1 MDSTSPLVSA
11 LDTWLDRG
19 CDDLWAVSTRQEVSA
34 SAPFDAL
41 LIKEQAIDLGSMT
54 TVVLVKSV
62 VDGMDH
68 AVTDQNMAT
77 GICAGDGRYTG
88 LCGSVVISDALIAPP
103 GRLCPRCDQQM
114 HPTSRQHRG
123 GSRRRG
129 CHRRNGPFYRLIQ
142 VVFTRQGAARHTAS
156 IPQEFERSLER

>member
-1 MDSTSPLVSA
+1 LSA
-11 LDTWLDRG
+11 
-19 CDDLWAVSTRQEVSA
+19 VPTRQEVPA

-41 LIKEQAIDLGSMT
+41 LVEEQAVDLGSMT

-68 AVTDQNMAT
+68 AVTDLNMAN
-77 GICAGDGRYTG
+77 GMCMGDGRYTG

-103 GRLCPRCDQQM
+103 GRLCPGCDRQL
-114 HPTSRQHRG
+114 HPTIEQHLG

-129 CHRRNGPFYRLIQ
+129 CHVETDHSG
-142 VVFTRQGAARHTAS
+142 G
-156 IPQEFERSLER
+156 